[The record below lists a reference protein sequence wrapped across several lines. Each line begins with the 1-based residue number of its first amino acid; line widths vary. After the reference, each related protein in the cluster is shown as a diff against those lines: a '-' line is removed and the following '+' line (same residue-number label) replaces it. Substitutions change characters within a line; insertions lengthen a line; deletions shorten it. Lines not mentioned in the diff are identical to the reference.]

1 MLVVPVLFLALGGG
15 VASLELPP
23 AAAVYV
29 ARGERTGGWRQSR
42 RHFEPERANP
52 STDRFSLPPARAGP
66 GERSGHLV
74 REQGSK

>member
-29 ARGERTGGWRQSR
+29 ARGERTGGVEAESTTL
-42 RHFEPERANP
+42 RA
-52 STDRFSLPPARAGP
+52 
-66 GERSGHLV
+66 
-74 REQGSK
+74 